1 MTAGSICT
9 RDVVIA
15 TPEMSIVEVARLMR
29 EYHVGSLVVV
39 DDKSGK
45 NVPVGMVTDR
55 DLVIEVLAQEVDLK
69 SISVGDV
76 MSHMPLTVGE
86 TESLWDVIR
95 RMRAQG
101 VRRVPVVDDHES
113 VIGIIS
119 ADDLIQLLGD
129 ELNALAGLFG
139 TEQSKEAHHRTRP

>member
-1 MTAGSICT
+1 MTAGSVCT

-15 TPEMSIVEVARLMR
+15 TREMSIVEVAKLMR

-39 DDKSGK
+39 DDRAGK
-45 NVPVGMVTDR
+45 NVPVGIVTDR

-76 MSHMPLTVGE
+76 MSQMPLTVNE

-101 VRRVPVVDDHES
+101 VRRVPVVDDDDS

-119 ADDLIQLLGD
+119 VDDLVQLLGD

-139 TEQSKEAHHRTRP
+139 TEQRKEAHHRTRP